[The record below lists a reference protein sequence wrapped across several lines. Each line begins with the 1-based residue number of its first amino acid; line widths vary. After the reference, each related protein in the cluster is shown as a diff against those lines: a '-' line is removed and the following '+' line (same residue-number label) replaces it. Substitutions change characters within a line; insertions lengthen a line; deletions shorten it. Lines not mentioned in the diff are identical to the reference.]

1 MDEEESEM
9 FGRRNWT
16 LTRRDALKVGVGFGA
31 MALLD
36 RHALLA
42 AQERSLVTK
51 AIPSSNERIPVI
63 GLGSARTFNLD
74 PVSDEAAG
82 PLEVVRLFRE
92 QGGAVIDTAPSY
104 GRAEAFVG
112 RAVGAID
119 AEEDLFLATKVNVE
133 GRGVDAALEQ
143 METSSRVLGRR
154 TVDLMQVWNLGDNFR
169 SLADRYL
176 AAHLEAIREWKRR
189 GRTRYVGITTSFP
202 QQYDLVEAA
211 LRREELDFVQVD
223 YSIGDRVPEERLLPL
238 AADRGVAVLVNQ
250 PFSTGGLFS
259 RVAGRRLPSWAADFD
274 CESWAQFFLKYIVS
288 HPSVTCAIPATSD
301 PEHLVDNMGA
311 CRGRLPDEATRRRMV
326 EVFEA
331 L

>member
-1 MDEEESEM
+1 MTLS
-9 FGRRNWT
+9 RRN
-16 LTRRDALKVGVGFGA
+16 ALKLGVGFGA

-36 RHALLA
+36 RRPLLA
-42 AQERSLVTK
+42 RQETDLITK
-51 AIPSSNERIPVI
+51 AIPVSGERIPVI

-74 PVSDEAAG
+74 PSSAEAEE
-82 PLEVVRLFRE
+82 PLEVVRLFHE
-92 QGGAVIDTAPSY
+92 HGGTVIDTAPSY

-112 RAVGAID
+112 RAVAATGAAD
-119 AEEDLFLATKVNVE
+119 ELFLATKVNVE
-133 GRGVDAALEQ
+133 GRGVEAALQQ
-143 METSSRVLGRR
+143 MEESSRVLGRR

-169 SLADRYL
+169 SLGDRYL
-176 AAHLEAIREWKRR
+176 ASHLDAAREWKRR

-202 QQYDLVEAA
+202 QQYDEMEAA
-211 LRREELDFVQVD
+211 LRREALDFVQVD

-259 RVAGRRLPSWAADFD
+259 RVAGRELPEWASDFD
-274 CESWAQFFLKYIVS
+274 CRSWAQFFLKYIVS
-288 HPSVTCAIPATSD
+288 HPAVTCAIPATSD

-311 CRGRLPDEATRRRMV
+311 CVGRLPDERTRRRMV
-326 EVFEA
+326 EVFQA